1 MPQIKRNVILGP
13 GGECWVY
20 DVYDSYQNRI
30 YTTSDKHKAD
40 EVFKR
45 LEREH
50 QERQAQIKAATQTAI
65 LYSALTITV
74 IVAVAVIIVK
84 FSPFNF

>member
-1 MPQIKRNVILGP
+1 MKSSFNLRKKKTNPLTSLEKKMPQIKRNVILGP
-13 GGECWVY
+13 GGERWVY

-50 QERQAQIKAATQTAI
+50 QERQAQIKAAT
-65 LYSALTITV
+65 
-74 IVAVAVIIVK
+74 K
-84 FSPFNF
+84 